1 MVYLSNELCGQRSI
15 YLCTVNKM
23 SVALSLS
30 CDMQQIFSF
39 HGTHEVAATVPVLS
53 ISCTLSLYICV
64 SLLGTTT
71 NNTLYND
78 CIGLSY

>member
-1 MVYLSNELCGQRSI
+1 MWKKTNTDNYLNNTDKRVVTHELHG
-15 YLCTVNKM
+15 
-23 SVALSLS
+23 
-30 CDMQQIFSF
+30 MQQIFSF
-39 HGTHEVAATVPVLS
+39 HGNHEVAATVPVLS

-71 NNTLYND
+71 NNTFYND